1 MFYEVDKNVLIF
13 KGFHWVHF
21 SGMHQSPNCS
31 CFCREQDDYQSEFHD
46 CSFSCCNKDFA
57 HKNQFFY
64 KEKGYI
70 KMFSDGSLLE
80 QEFEEV
86 ENSTVKVNNKV
97 RQNEEKEINFEM
109 PKNLLTGEFKD
120 LELLLGDEKMYNLT
134 VKDIVQNL
142 VPNYKRREAK
152 LEKKLLELNGLKEKQ
167 SAIAQMQ
174 KQLEEKTEKV
184 DFLEKTIASFRSD
197 SEIMR
202 EKIRDDHMSKNQ
214 LDVAKKMINEIQRKR
229 GDAGP
234 VREQILMLQ
243 QQVTEFKK
251 FQSSGENSSTNKKL
265 KDVQDIEVEVLE
277 LKRKNKELELEKR
290 ETKVKL
296 ATAQA
301 RIRTEEQKRSR
312 LEEEIAGLQHVH
324 EELSELVETLQRN
337 RFDMVEEVVYQRWL
351 YTLLRFEIQEN
362 QRQSRKAS
370 RRDCNKNSSE
380 DLCEKKHASTSD
392 TIDLELES
400 VSSSVTLDE
409 SDEIET
415 TTFASSSS
423 SQSSNSS
430 MKMKGWRKTK
440 DWCNKISSKGRNLG
454 SSPGLIRRLSFS
466 MSNIGSYVSKAVNS
480 GNTPVMN
487 LLQNVNSNT
496 TSKLLAKKNRV
507 SFSDSVKLSTHSDIA
522 ELVESAE
529 DEKEEI
535 SGKIVE
541 LTSKVNSINI
551 DSIEENE
558 GARKIVVHSDEVYS
572 RNEAI
577 SSVGVRIKIIMVYL
591 VAFLFFSLILLACVW
606 IR

>member
-1 MFYEVDKNVLIF
+1 
-13 KGFHWVHF
+13 
-21 SGMHQSPNCS
+21 
-31 CFCREQDDYQSEFHD
+31 
-46 CSFSCCNKDFA
+46 
-57 HKNQFFY
+57 
-64 KEKGYI
+64 
-70 KMFSDGSLLE
+70 
-80 QEFEEV
+80 
-86 ENSTVKVNNKV
+86 
-97 RQNEEKEINFEM
+97 M

>member
-1 MFYEVDKNVLIF
+1 DFTSVGCTKVQMIIRVSFMIVASVAAIRISRTKTSSSTRK
-13 KGFHWVHF
+13 KGILKC
-21 SGMHQSPNCS
+21 SG
-31 CFCREQDDYQSEFHD
+31 
-46 CSFSCCNKDFA
+46 
-57 HKNQFFY
+57 
-64 KEKGYI
+64 
-70 KMFSDGSLLE
+70 SDGSLLE

-97 RQNEEKEINFEM
+97 RQNEEKKINFEM

-152 LEKKLLELNGLKEKQ
+152 LEKKLLELNGLREEQ

-184 DFLEKTIASFRSD
+184 EFLEKTIASFRSD
-197 SEIMR
+197 SEIIR
-202 EKIRDDHMSKNQ
+202 EKIRDDQVSKKQ
-214 LDVAKKMINEIQRKR
+214 LDIAKKMIDEIQRKK

-251 FQSSGENSSTNKKL
+251 FQSSGENSSTNKRL

-312 LEEEIAGLQHVH
+312 LEEEIAGLKHVH

-351 YTLLRFEIQEN
+351 YTLLRFEIQDN
-362 QRQSRKAS
+362 QRQNRKAS
-370 RRDCNKNSSE
+370 IRDCNKNSSKE
-380 DLCEKKHASTSD
+380 LCEKKHASTSD

-423 SQSSNSS
+423 SQSSDSS

-440 DWCNKISSKGRNLG
+440 DWCDKISSKGRNLG
-454 SSPGLIRRLSFS
+454 SSLGLIRRLSFS

-496 TSKLLAKKNRV
+496 TSKLLENPIIAKKNRV

-535 SGKIVE
+535 SGKIVQ
-541 LTSKVNSINI
+541 LTSKVNSINS

-577 SSVGVRIKIIMVYL
+577 SSVDVKVKIIMVYF
-591 VAFLFFSLILLACVW
+591 VAFLFFTLILLACVW

>member
-1 MFYEVDKNVLIF
+1 MIIRVSFMIVASVAAIRISRTKTSSSTRK
-13 KGFHWVHF
+13 KGTLKC
-21 SGMHQSPNCS
+21 SG
-31 CFCREQDDYQSEFHD
+31 
-46 CSFSCCNKDFA
+46 
-57 HKNQFFY
+57 
-64 KEKGYI
+64 
-70 KMFSDGSLLE
+70 SDGSLLE
-80 QEFEEV
+80 QEFEEG

-152 LEKKLLELNGLKEKQ
+152 LEKKLLELNGLREKQ

-202 EKIRDDHMSKNQ
+202 EKIRDDQMSKKQ
-214 LDVAKKMINEIQRKR
+214 LDIAKKMIDEIQRKK

-251 FQSSGENSSTNKKL
+251 FQSSGENSSTNKRL

-351 YTLLRFEIQEN
+351 YTLLRFEIQDN

-370 RRDCNKNSSE
+370 RRDCNKNSRKE
-380 DLCEKKHASTSD
+380 LCEKKHASTSD

-423 SQSSNSS
+423 SQSSDSS

-440 DWCNKISSKGRNLG
+440 DRCNKISSKGRNLG

-480 GNTPVMN
+480 GNTPVMT

-496 TSKLLAKKNRV
+496 TSKLLENPIIAKKNRV
-507 SFSDSVKLSTHSDIA
+507 SFSDSVKLSTNSDIA

-529 DEKEEI
+529 DEKEKI
-535 SGKIVE
+535 SGKTVE

-558 GARKIVVHSDEVYS
+558 SARKTVVHSDEVYS
-572 RNEAI
+572 RKEAI
-577 SSVGVRIKIIMVYL
+577 SSVYVRVKIIMVYL